1 MQPVQFNIYPNI
13 NITKKLVR
21 AEINIVRLVLFERVQ
36 LAVVLF
42 DEENI
47 PHKSYN
53 LQLDQTNGYNDWQ
66 NDKWLVEWVK
76 KQISL

>member
-1 MQPVQFNIYPNI
+1 MEAIQFNVYPNI

-21 AEINIVRLVLFERVQ
+21 AEINIVKLVLFEKIQ

-47 PHKSYN
+47 PQKAYN

-76 KQISL
+76 KQISV